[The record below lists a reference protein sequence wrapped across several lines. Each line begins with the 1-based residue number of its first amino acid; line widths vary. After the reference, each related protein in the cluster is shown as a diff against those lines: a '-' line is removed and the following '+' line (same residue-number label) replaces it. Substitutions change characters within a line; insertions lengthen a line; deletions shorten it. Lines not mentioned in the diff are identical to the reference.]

1 VQPLG
6 ILGGTFDPIHYGH
19 LRPADEV
26 RRRVGLAQVHLIPAN
41 QPPHRAAPRVSAMHR
56 LRMVELAVAEFP
68 ELVADGRELARPGPS
83 YTVDTLRALRTEVG
97 DRPLCLLIG
106 ADTFMDLES
115 WHEWQAIPELAHLLV
130 MQRPAYA
137 MDVWPAWAKA
147 RRRDEPATLSTCPA
161 GIVQWVAVSPVDIS
175 ATAVRARLRRGES
188 VGDDVPVPVIEY
200 IRTHDLYSA

>member
-1 VQPLG
+1 
-6 ILGGTFDPIHYGH
+6 
-19 LRPADEV
+19 
-26 RRRVGLAQVHLIPAN
+26 
-41 QPPHRAAPRVSAMHR
+41 MHR

-97 DRPLCLLIG
+97 DCPLCLLIG
-106 ADTFMDLES
+106 VDAFLDLES

-130 MQRPAYA
+130 VQRPAYA

-147 RRRDEPATLSTCPA
+147 RRRDEPVALSTCPA

-175 ATAVRARLRRGES
+175 ATAVRERLRRGEP
-188 VGDDVPVPVIEY
+188 VGNDVPAPVLEY
-200 IRTHDLYSA
+200 IRIHGLYTA